1 MIKVNVTTF
10 HSSFADANPKW
21 IVREKRGRGTW
32 IAEVIECPD
41 YSGRRQAF
49 TTQQIEGS
57 IGMANLFKKMENEC
71 DAFYARLVPGSIVH
85 YNNGFNQYVRCK
97 VTSDRQLLPIALVGD
112 WRSHDLPRRM
122 GDGTIYNGYHVD
134 KIKTGSVFHPNASN
148 IYEYNLTQKPSS
160 QPCGFQNHIDPRG
173 LTPLSFDVPEM
184 TPEEAAKAAIVRTV
198 NRIQNICGGDL
209 TPEGKL
215 DMIRNILDPNAL

>member
-41 YSGRRQAF
+41 YSGHRQAF
-49 TTQQIEGS
+49 TTEQIEGS
-57 IGMANLFKKMENEC
+57 IGIAKFWDKLA
-71 DAFYARLVPGSIVH
+71 DAGAKFYAGLIIGSIVH
-85 YNNGFNQYVRCK
+85 YNNGFNSFVRCK
-97 VTSDRQLLPIALVGD
+97 VMENKQLLPIALVGD
-112 WRSHDLPRRM
+112 WRSHDLPQRM
-122 GDGTIYNGYHVD
+122 GDGSIYDGYHVD
-134 KIKTGSVFHPNASN
+134 RIKKGKVFQPNASN
-148 IYEYNLTQKPSS
+148 IYEYTILQKKDS
-160 QPCGFQNHIDPRG
+160 QPIGFNPDNDPRTM
-173 LTPLSFDVPEM
+173 TPLSFDVPEM
-184 TPEEAAKAAIVRTV
+184 TPEETAKAAIVRTV